1 MVSKLAGIVET
12 ITNFFQQLVDSGYL
26 TLDYIFYVSIA
37 LELLLI
43 VFFMVKSTYSYEL
56 RLDRT
61 LDGLNRWLYYNQYI
75 DESNLIEFN
84 QKIKKAPKLLR
95 YHWQQYMLYRDN
107 DPSHYMSEYNCI
119 EKPLHTSSFVSN
131 IKNLITICYTIA
143 IFTFALN
150 LASFASIGQTNI
162 GYVLLNSLLTPITII
177 LFSTFFTILLRS
189 WQNANL
195 SGLYQNFHL
204 FTRYIDKGCTTLPE
218 YIDFEVLFTKEEIKK
233 GIPVLNEYLEKRAR
247 QEQKELEQAM
257 LNSVE
262 HEEYDFSKLGL
273 NGSQILDR
281 AMRETEIY
289 LNQRQ
294 RISAEIQQLES
305 EIESAKRN
313 YENNQKEFDRKMQ
326 ASKENVDRLRKQQE
340 ESTNRIESNYI
351 RKQQTDEIKKQEQLE
366 KDYES
371 ATLRYNQEVLSL
383 TSEISTR
390 KVEIEEKKK
399 NVEEAMNAEYN
410 TFSTKVFKAINKDVE
425 DKEKDEKTKLLEDKD
440 QYQKA
445 LEQANAE
452 LDDKDREIAKLEEI
466 IRNAN
471 IDLGQHGEFFDEN
484 LRKEAEIRKGK
495 KKSNI
500 SKETKPVVEPEY
512 DEYGGY
518 YDNEGYYRYKNGT
531 YYDPQGNFF
540 DEFGGYYDKDGNYYP
555 PEQKAEEKEIVAKEQ
570 EEEIQPET
578 DEIIYD
584 EFGGYF
590 DGEGNYRYKNGTY
603 YDTEGNFHDEF
614 GGYYDKD
621 KNYFP
626 PQVVEDKTTPEIK
639 EEEKQVEP
647 QEEEK
652 QVELKEETT
661 TAHDTLPDQEE
672 LVGFEFAP
680 VEQEEES
687 EDSETEK
694 RGRGRP
700 KKEKLE
706 VEEDDQPKRS
716 RGRPKKEATENAEET
731 EVKKVGRGRPKKV
744 ASDDDEGKKMIKKV
758 GRGRPKKEK
767 SEVAVKPKTGKRG
780 RPKKNAEI
788 NELDELNSQ
797 IQKETANLEQQQAEL
812 KNQIESTLSELNS
825 TLPKDDDTSNQA

>member
-1 MVSKLAGIVET
+1 MVSFLAGIVET

-37 LELLLI
+37 LELILI
-43 VFFMVKSTYSYEL
+43 VFFLVKSTYSYEL

-84 QKIKKAPKLLR
+84 QRIKKAPKLLR
-95 YHWQQYMLYRDN
+95 YHWQQFMLYRDSE
-107 DPSHYMSEYNCI
+107 PSKYMSEYNCI
-119 EKPLHTSSFVSN
+119 EKPLHTSSFKSN
-131 IKNLITICYTIA
+131 IKNLASICYTLSIT
-143 IFTFALN
+143 TFVLN
-150 LASFASIGQTNI
+150 LASFASVGQTNI
-162 GYVLLNSLLTPITII
+162 GYVLLNSLLTPISLL

-262 HEEYDFSKLGL
+262 HEEYDFVKLGL

-313 YENNQKEFDRKMQ
+313 YENNQKEYERKMQ

-383 TSEISTR
+383 TSEINTR
-390 KVEIEEKKK
+390 KLEIEEKKK
-399 NVEEAMNAEYN
+399 AVEEAMKAEYN
-410 TFSTKVFKAINKDVE
+410 TFSTKVFKAISKDVDE
-425 DKEKDEKTKLLEDKD
+425 KEKDEKTSLIEEKD
-440 QYQKA
+440 SYQKA
-445 LEQANAE
+445 LEQATIT
-452 LDDKDREIAKLEEI
+452 LDEKDKEIEKLEQI
-466 IRNAN
+466 IKSAN
-471 IDLGQHGEFFDEN
+471 IDLGEYGDFYDEN
-484 LRKEAEIRKGK
+484 LRKEADLRKGK
-495 KKSNI
+495 KKT
-500 SKETKPVVEPEY
+500 KEEIKVEAKPEVAPEY

-518 YDNEGYYRYKNGT
+518 YDSEGYYRYKNGT
-531 YYDPQGNFF
+531 YYDPEGNFF
-540 DEFGGYYDKDGNYYP
+540 DEFGGHYDKDGNYFP
-555 PEQKAEEKEIVAKEQ
+555 PQDATPVEQAPVAEIKEEALAEQ
-570 EEEIQPET
+570 
-578 DEIIYD
+578 DDVVYD
-584 EFGGYF
+584 EFGGYY

-603 YDTEGNFHDEF
+603 YDAEGNFHDEF

-621 KNYFP
+621 RNYFP
-626 PQVVEDKTTPEIK
+626 PEEKSQEPVVEEVEAV
-639 EEEKQVEP
+639 EEEQP
-647 QEEEK
+647 
-652 QVELKEETT
+652 TFN
-661 TAHDTLPDQEE
+661 
-672 LVGFEFAP
+672 FEP
-680 VEQEEES
+680 VEEMQEATEEES
-687 EDSETEK
+687 DEAEEIDDEVQNTSDDSDAEETSKKGRGRPRKEITEVVEEDDSPK

-700 KKEKLE
+700 KKEPF
-706 VEEDDQPKRS
+706 EEDEKPV
-716 RGRPKKEATENAEET
+716 
-731 EVKKVGRGRPKKV
+731 VKAGRGRPRKETTEEEE
-744 ASDDDEGKKMIKKV
+744 EGKKAAKKA
-758 GRGRPKKEK
+758 GRGRPRKEK
-767 SEVAVKPKTGKRG
+767 SEEDEKPKTGKRG
-780 RPKKNAEI
+780 RPKKSDLT
-788 NELDELNSQ
+788 ELEELNSKIEQ
-797 IQKETANLEQQQAEL
+797 ETANLEKQQKEL
-812 KNQIESTLSELNS
+812 QNQIESTISELD
-825 TLPKDDDTSNQA
+825 TLPDDDDSNQA